1 LSGRSFA
8 QDLPGHLG
16 RHALHPHL
24 AEFLG
29 LGHERPGRA
38 DGAVI
43 DTLSALD
50 LANPRATAL
59 HRGFSLVL
67 GQWLELAALVRA
79 GLLAGTLHQLDIA
92 GLRHRHQGIGIQAS
106 DRLERSIHDG
116 LGRLDLV
123 DLPFSLSQSS
133 LNRGVIGLGQ
143 GVAHRCTGRV
153 EVHVGH
159 AGQDRVLLQQGL
171 ALETA
176 LPEFP
181 FTSVFP
187 VGAPGNQL
195 IECLH
200 ELLKGACPEI
210 HRHIWNDKAEGGD
223 LYIHLRH
230 GQKRRRK
237 RYGSNDSRGRMAGKR
252 CISERPAEIE
262 TRETTGHWEI
272 DTVMGKG
279 SRDCILTLVERASG
293 YTQIGKLPDRTTRSL
308 NKRARYLIQKDPEA
322 FETITADNGTEFHQ
336 FSELEE
342 TTGVLFYF
350 ARPYHSWE
358 RGTSENT
365 NGLIRQYLPK
375 GTSMKNLT
383 QRQRTMIANILND
396 RPRKRLG
403 FMTPAEVR
411 HGV

>member
-1 LSGRSFA
+1 MKYLQITSEERIVISTLRKQGLSIPEVADHIGRCRTTVWREIRRNSCNDGAYRPSKAITRTGTRRSVSRRNQQFSDSDWALVERFIRCQWSPEQISGRFKR
-8 QDLPGHLG
+8 D
-16 RHALHPHL
+16 
-24 AEFLG
+24 
-29 LGHERPGRA
+29 
-38 DGAVI
+38 
-43 DTLSALD
+43 
-50 LANPRATAL
+50 
-59 HRGFSLVL
+59 
-67 GQWLELAALVRA
+67 
-79 GLLAGTLHQLDIA
+79 GLLEISH
-92 GLRHRHQGIGIQAS
+92 
-106 DRLERSIHDG
+106 
-116 LGRLDLV
+116 
-123 DLPFSLSQSS
+123 
-133 LNRGVIGLGQ
+133 
-143 GVAHRCTGRV
+143 
-153 EVHVGH
+153 
-159 AGQDRVLLQQGL
+159 
-171 ALETA
+171 ET
-176 LPEFP
+176 
-181 FTSVFP
+181 
-187 VGAPGNQL
+187 
-195 IECLH
+195 IY
-200 ELLKGACPEI
+200 
-210 HRHIWNDKAEGGD
+210 RHIWNDKAEGGD

-262 TRETTGHWEI
+262 SRETTGHWEI

-358 RGTSENT
+358 RGTNENT

-383 QRQRTMIANILND
+383 QRQCTMIANILND